1 MKKNIY
7 MMVFILYLDMINA
20 WKVLEKDGN
29 TKCLVIHL
37 IELYK
42 YYFKYISLLF

>member
-20 WKVLEKDGN
+20 WKVLEKDG
-29 TKCLVIHL
+29 K
-37 IELYK
+37 YK
-42 YYFKYISLLF
+42 MPGSSPY